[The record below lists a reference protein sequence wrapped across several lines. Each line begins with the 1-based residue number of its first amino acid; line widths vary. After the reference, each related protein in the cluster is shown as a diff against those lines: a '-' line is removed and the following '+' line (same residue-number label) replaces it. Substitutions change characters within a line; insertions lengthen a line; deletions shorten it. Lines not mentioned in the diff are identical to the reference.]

1 MMKKV
6 MGLTLAVSFFLGT
19 FTGLQANEA
28 LSADIKSL
36 ENQVVEL
43 TQDRLANVKEGSKP
57 FIMSQKKITKTV
69 VMLHGLSDS
78 PGSMK
83 EAAQVYFKHGYNVV
97 TVLLRDHGL
106 LPEFRHDV
114 RANIKLAD
122 WRADIDKLMKIALQ
136 MSPNNKVS
144 LIGFSMGGALALD
157 VVNRYENQISSLV
170 LMAPLLK
177 MNREWL
183 AKSSRGLRHV
193 KYSIFKGVPE
203 ADHFY
208 PDIALNQTYQ
218 ALTLTRHLKKNVT
231 HNPKQSLVNLPK
243 IMFLTDADT
252 TIENEYAL
260 EIANRLE
267 MGPDQVIMYTNPE
280 KISTTL
286 HRDLPMRKINAS
298 GVENP
303 HLEDLLTNLDRFLST
318 ID

>member
-1 MMKKV
+1 
-6 MGLTLAVSFFLGT
+6 MGFALALSLSVVIAPLK
-19 FTGLQANEA
+19 LYANEA
-28 LSADIKSL
+28 ISVDVKTL
-36 ENQVVEL
+36 ENQVREL
-43 TQDRLANVKEGSKP
+43 THNRLDKVKEGSKP
-57 FIMSQKKITKTV
+57 FILSQNKITKTV

-83 EAAQVYFKHGYNVV
+83 EAAKIYYKHGYNVV

-106 LPEFRHDV
+106 LPEHRHDL
-114 RANIKLAD
+114 RAKIKLAD
-122 WRADIDKLMKIALQ
+122 WRADIDQLMKIALQ
-136 MSPNNKVS
+136 MSPDKKVA

-157 VVNRYENQISSLV
+157 VVNRYEGQISSLV
-170 LMAPLLK
+170 LLAPLLK

-203 ADHFY
+203 AEHFY

-218 ALTLTRHLKKNVT
+218 ALTLTKHLKKHVT
-231 HNPKQSLVNLPK
+231 RKPRQSLLNMPK

-252 TIENEYAL
+252 TIENDYAL
-260 EIANRLE
+260 EMADRLE
-267 MGPDQVIMYTNPE
+267 MGQDQVIVYSNSE

-303 HLEDLLTNLDRFLST
+303 HIEDLLNNLDRFLST